1 MSSSDKPVDGF
12 EVIVPG
18 TEISLGAWDLI
29 GILGGLPL
37 FIWISFGLITRN
49 NRMERFEE
57 ELENAKSKEEIDNIS
72 KRIDR
77 SLTLRL
83 LGVPQGIKLEK
94 MKDKIEIAL
103 MENNSLTQ
111 GKALPE
117 LIDVMAPS
125 SSLTAEQSD
134 SNGFEWITHSD
145 GSKWYRVSDS
155 GTEWTK
161 YE

>member
-1 MSSSDKPVDGF
+1 
-12 EVIVPG
+12 
-18 TEISLGAWDLI
+18 
-29 GILGGLPL
+29 
-37 FIWISFGLITRN
+37 
-49 NRMERFEE
+49 MERFEE

-94 MKDKIEIAL
+94 MKDKIEITL
-103 MENNSLTQ
+103 MENNSLAQ
-111 GKALPE
+111 EKDLPE
-117 LIDVMAPS
+117 LVDVMAPS

-145 GSKWYRVSDS
+145 GSKWYRVSNS
-155 GTEWTK
+155 ATEWTK